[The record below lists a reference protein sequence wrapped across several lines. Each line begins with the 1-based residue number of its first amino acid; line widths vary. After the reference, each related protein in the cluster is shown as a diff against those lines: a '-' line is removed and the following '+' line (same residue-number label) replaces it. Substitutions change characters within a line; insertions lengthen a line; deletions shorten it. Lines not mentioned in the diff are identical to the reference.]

1 LSSSSAN
8 SYLWSNGATTS
19 SIIVTATTT
28 ATVTTTN
35 LNACDGVG
43 LSQGVTVTFT
53 ASPTANG
60 AFTTNGN
67 VVSFTNTSTG
77 ASAYSWDFGDQSNS
91 SAMAPSHAYVGNGV
105 YVVTLTAINGLC
117 TDVITFD
124 VTLSVG
130 IDELTGLSNVTIYP
144 NPANDVL
151 NIDYNKNGDDVVEIS
166 IIDQFGR
173 VINSI
178 NGLSNGFNHNTINV
192 SNLQSGVYFVRFTT
206 NGFSKSERVV
216 IR

>member
-1 LSSSSAN
+1 
-8 SYLWSNGATTS
+8 LWSTGATTA
-19 SIIVTATTT
+19 SINVTSTTT

-60 AFTTNGN
+60 AFTSNGN

-91 SAMAPSHAYVGNGV
+91 SAATPSHAYVGNGV
-105 YVVTLTAINGLC
+105 YTVTLTAINGNC
-117 TDVITFD
+117 TDVVSFD
-124 VTLSVG
+124 VTISVG

-144 NPANDVL
+144 NPANDFL

-178 NGLSNGFNHNTINV
+178 NGLSNGFNHKAINV
-192 SNLQSGVYFVRFTT
+192 SNLQSGVYYVRFTT